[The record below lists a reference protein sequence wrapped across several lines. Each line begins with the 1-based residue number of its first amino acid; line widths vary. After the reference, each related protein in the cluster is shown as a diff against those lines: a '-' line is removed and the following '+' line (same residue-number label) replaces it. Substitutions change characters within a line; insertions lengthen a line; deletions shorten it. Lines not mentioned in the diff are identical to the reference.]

1 MSKDDD
7 DSEDEPPK
15 KAPPRVSEHLSI
27 LSSHTVAISTAMQFF
42 LHFKE
47 NILRE
52 MSWFIEKKYCFAAR
66 QELWSCQEEMIFRKF
81 LAPCPWEYRLAVC
94 EFS

>member
-1 MSKDDD
+1 MMSKDDD

-15 KAPPRVSEHLSI
+15 KAPPRVSEHFSI
-27 LSSHTVAISTAMQFF
+27 LSSHTVAISTAMQIF

-52 MSWFIEKKYCFAAR
+52 MSWFIEKNIVLKIESNF
-66 QELWSCQEEMIFRKF
+66 F
-81 LAPCPWEYRLAVC
+81 
-94 EFS
+94 

>member
-1 MSKDDD
+1 MMSKDDD

-15 KAPPRVSEHLSI
+15 KAPRVSEHFSI

-52 MSWFIEKKYCFAAR
+52 MS
-66 QELWSCQEEMIFRKF
+66 
-81 LAPCPWEYRLAVC
+81 
-94 EFS
+94 